1 MNLNFTLIIQ
11 IISFLIFLGLLTRY
25 FYKPFM
31 GYLDR
36 RSQELKAMIEE
47 TRKNRE
53 ASQEVMKKAQ
63 DELRATK
70 QEVLQMKNATAKEAD
85 EHRRLSM
92 EETKKEASSLLERA
106 KKDIKKEVAE
116 AKGHLKSEMAL
127 LSVKIARKILG
138 REVKEQ
144 DHKKLI
150 KDSIRELNKTN

>member
-70 QEVLQMKNATAKEAD
+70 QNVLQMKNAAAKEAD

-92 EETKKEASSLLERA
+92 EETKKEASSLLQRA
-106 KKDIKKEVAE
+106 KEDIKKEVAE
-116 AKGHLKSEMAL
+116 ARGHLKSEVAL